1 MRHFQLPSSRSRHPV
16 ARALSLIVGIAVLGA
31 MLVFGL
37 VVAGV
42 LLVGGGLWLAL
53 RQWNRARA
61 VGRKAPSAGGARPQV
76 LEGDFVVLREG
87 RPVAR

>member
-1 MRHFQLPSSRSRHPV
+1 MRLFQLPSHRPRHPF
-16 ARALSLIVGIAVLGA
+16 ARALSLVVGVAVLGV

-37 VVAGV
+37 FVAGV
-42 LLVGGGLWLAL
+42 LLIGGGLWLAL

-61 VGRKAPSAGGARPQV
+61 VGRAAPAAGGARPQV

>member
-1 MRHFQLPSSRSRHPV
+1 MRPFQLPSSRSRHPL
-16 ARALSLIVGIAVLGA
+16 ARALSLSVGIGVLGA
-31 MLVFGL
+31 MRVFGL

-61 VGRKAPSAGGARPQV
+61 VGRAAPAGARPQV
-76 LEGDFVVLREG
+76 LEGDFVVLHEG